1 MITTTKPETVY
12 FSVKG
17 QVVIPRRLRKE
28 FEIEE
33 GTKAYVES
41 TPEGIL
47 IKPLTI
53 KHIHRL
59 RGSLKGRG
67 VMKALMED
75 RKREREL

>member
-1 MITTTKPETVY
+1 MISTLKLETVN
-12 FSVKG
+12 FGTKG

-33 GTKAYVES
+33 GTKATVVP

-47 IKPLTI
+47 LKPITRSYIKS
-53 KHIHRL
+53 L
-59 RGSLKGRG
+59 RGSLKGT
-67 VMKALMED
+67 KAMETFMAE